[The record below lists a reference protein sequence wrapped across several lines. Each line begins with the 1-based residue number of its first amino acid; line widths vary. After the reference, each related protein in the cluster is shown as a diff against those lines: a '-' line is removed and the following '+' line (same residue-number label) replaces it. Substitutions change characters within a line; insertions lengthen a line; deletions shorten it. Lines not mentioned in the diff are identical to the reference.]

1 MDTTNTA
8 SVSVLTDKVNA
19 FKIIARNALR
29 MELISPRL
37 TKIAGLEADLEDNAK
52 TVKETN
58 HDITVENYEIG
69 VLDQNHPDYEKT
81 KADKEATVKEDQ
93 AELVELATEATEI
106 NKEIAEQKAAIQKI
120 ESGETKVSL
129 DRLNETVE
137 KLVTSYAREE
147 AKLVD

>member
-1 MDTTNTA
+1 VDTTNTA